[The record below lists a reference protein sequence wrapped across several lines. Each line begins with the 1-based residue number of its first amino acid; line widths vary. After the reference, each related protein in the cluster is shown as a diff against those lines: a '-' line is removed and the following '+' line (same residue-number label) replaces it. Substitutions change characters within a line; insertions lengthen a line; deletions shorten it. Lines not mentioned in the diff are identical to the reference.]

1 MSPSCVCSECFNKHM
16 GPVWELKWIQQEV
29 TLTGDEKVEALFSV
43 AADGRICKWL
53 LCNNGLDCI
62 GTTDR
67 YQCEPA
73 ASPLRHHPLI
83 FACRPDEAQQGA
95 AHQEEE
101 DGAESR
107 VGSFSSDVRTVF

>member
-1 MSPSCVCSECFNKHM
+1 M

-62 GTTDR
+62 GSVS
-67 YQCEPA
+67 A
-73 ASPLRHHPLI
+73 
-83 FACRPDEAQQGA
+83 GA
-95 AHQEEE
+95 P
-101 DGAESR
+101 
-107 VGSFSSDVRTVF
+107 

>member
-1 MSPSCVCSECFNKHM
+1 M

-62 GTTDR
+62 GTC
-67 YQCEPA
+67 QQELLHQNPA
-73 ASPLRHHPLI
+73 PGSLRHDCLI
-83 FACRPDEAQQGA
+83 SARRPDEAQQGA
-95 AHQEEE
+95 PHQTEE

-107 VGSFSSDVRTVF
+107 VGSFSSDFWTVF